1 MDLDEMKQLWNDQDP
16 TLDKALRLNTRL
28 VQAPVL
34 RKAKNAMTRLSLLL
48 WMELLI
54 HGVCAL
60 WMGSFLWDH
69 RSEPR
74 FFLPA
79 AVLHLGVIL
88 LLSSGVHQ
96 LAAIGNLDFGAPIVA
111 IQRRMES
118 LRMQRLRVTQ
128 LTLLASPLLWLPLL
142 IVVLK
147 GFFDLDAYAIFSKS
161 WLIANGLFG
170 LAVIPAA
177 IWISRRYAER
187 MAGSPL
193 VQRLLRDMAGYNLNA
208 AAGFLSTLARFEEER
223 A

>member
-16 TLDKALRLNTRL
+16 TLDKALRLNARL

-54 HGVCAL
+54 NVVCAL